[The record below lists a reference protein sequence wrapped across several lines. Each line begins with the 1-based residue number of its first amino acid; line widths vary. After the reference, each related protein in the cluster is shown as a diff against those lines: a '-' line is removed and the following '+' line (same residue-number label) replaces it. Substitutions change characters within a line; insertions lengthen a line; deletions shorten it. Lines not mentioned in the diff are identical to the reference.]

1 MKILPGRVRREGK
14 DRAILCFKIYRGQM
28 TEVRRQKEI
37 HFQHPQPLL
46 QRSPMFFWKQRKKEG
61 RTVKMHRSLNIF
73 MILLLAVLLLTF
85 PSSGNAGDKYRELI
99 NCDLHQGACTRNL
112 SGYTVT
118 LVVAP
123 RPVKAMQD
131 LLFQVTFTGKLSPNT
146 NLPFIDL
153 GMPGMNMGPNRVQL
167 KSTGNGTYEG
177 SGVIVRCPSGRRTWQ
192 ATVTIPAVGQAEF
205 ILDVIY

>member
-1 MKILPGRVRREGK
+1 M
-14 DRAILCFKIYRGQM
+14 Y
-28 TEVRRQKEI
+28 
-37 HFQHPQPLL
+37 
-46 QRSPMFFWKQRKKEG
+46 
-61 RTVKMHRSLNIF
+61 TVIRLTAF
-73 MILLLAVLLLTF
+73 LLAA
-85 PSSGNAGDKYRELI
+85 PGCISADDKYQEMI

-112 SGYTVT
+112 SGSTVT
-118 LVVAP
+118 LAVAP

-167 KSTGNGTYEG
+167 KSTGNATYEG

-192 ATVTIPAVGQAEF
+192 ATVTIPDVGQAEF
-205 ILDVIY
+205 IFDVIY